1 MKNTKNLLLTAGL
14 INIWCGLAVSL
25 CAQER
30 VFQPV
35 DLPEGYQKKIDLIY
49 KEVNDWQGRL
59 DLYFPQDTTSKHPMV
74 INIHGGGW
82 NHGKKES
89 QRGFG
94 SFFSRHFVVANVE
107 YRLENQGKA
116 PAAIEDVRCALIYLL
131 NQASKYGIDESKV
144 IVMGASA
151 GGHLA
156 LMAGLLNNDRSFD
169 NDYVYKGNVQILAVV
184 DKYGV
189 VDLVPIRHKGSV
201 KKWLGTQ
208 VNNLEFV
215 RSVSPMTYV
224 NHTSPAVF
232 IVHGKKDP
240 IVPYAQSKQLYEK
253 LQGAGVQSEL
263 VAIENGLH
271 GKFPKEERSE
281 IDEKLWAFIE
291 GLILK

>member
-14 INIWCGLAVSL
+14 IKIWCGLAVSL
-25 CAQER
+25 YAQER

-59 DLYFPQDTTSKHPMV
+59 DLYFPDDTTSKHPMV

-94 SFFSRHFVVANVE
+94 SFFSRDFVVANVE
-107 YRLENQGKA
+107 YRLENQAKA

-144 IVMGASA
+144 VVMGTSA

-169 NDYVYKGNVQILAVV
+169 NGCVYKDNIQILAVV

-189 VDLVPIRHKGSV
+189 VDLEPIRHKGSV
-201 KKWLGTQ
+201 KKWLGAK

-215 RSVSPMTYV
+215 RSVSPITYV
-224 NHTSPAVF
+224 NNTSSAVF

-240 IVPYAQSKQLYEK
+240 IVPYAQSEQLYEK
-253 LQGAGVQSEL
+253 LQGAGVQSEF
-263 VAIENGLH
+263 VTIENGLH
-271 GKFPKEERSE
+271 GKFSIEEKDKINKALFSFF
-281 IDEKLWAFIE
+281 EKL
-291 GLILK
+291 GL